1 MRGSIQVTNV
11 KPKDYFKNL
20 DAVYINL
27 DAATERREAIENSFS
42 NIFRSL
48 TRVVPIDFKDKFAVG
63 VDTKLRLMDALQ
75 NYDEKGYFK
84 RSNQYKIED
93 IEDFKHRKND
103 CKYVNEVWTPEQYAA
118 QESLSQTYKQ
128 ILKDFLASELDR
140 IMVFEDDARAR
151 DFMDD
156 KIDIPD
162 DAEILAWGGAT
173 SSVQT
178 DARHFMNEQPF
189 HFLRVSG
196 KRTAWYCTAYEFTRT
211 GAAKLLEDF
220 NSVPAYTTDTI
231 IRYTLDRATAYR
243 LSPMGFVQGDSSYL
257 AREGIRMPLTRD
269 EAKTYDFRN
278 VIEHKAKLQ
287 ASAN

>member
-27 DAATERREAIENSFS
+27 DAATERREAIESSFA
-42 NIFRSL
+42 NVFRSL

-103 CKYVNEVWTPEQYAA
+103 CKFVNEVWTPEQYAA

-128 ILKDFLASELDR
+128 ILKDFLASKLER

-151 DFMDD
+151 DFMD
-156 KIDIPD
+156 KEIDIPD

-173 SSVQT
+173 SSTQT
-178 DARHFMNEQPF
+178 DAKHFANAESF
-189 HFLRVSG
+189 HFRRVSG
-196 KRTAWYCTAYEFTRT
+196 KRTAWYFTAYEFTRS
-211 GAAKLLEDF
+211 GAEKLLEDF
-220 NSVPAYTTDTI
+220 ESVPAYTTDTI
-231 IRYTLDRATAYR
+231 VRYTLDRSIAYR
-243 LSPMGFVQGDSSYL
+243 LIPMGFVQGGSSYL
-257 AREGIRMPLTRD
+257 AREGVQMPLTRE
-269 EAKTYDFRN
+269 EAKTYN
-278 VIEHKAKLQ
+278 LWNIIKPK
-287 ASAN
+287 SNNSK